1 MILQTFIV
9 DERAT
14 NSALSGAVEEQIKS
28 GIAEADREKYGDL
41 SKEEIE
47 EQKKLERLLGLGQ
60 EGENSYGESPL
71 VFSIDESGIAEKNTV
86 LKDIHIPVQEIKAV
100 FIDDV
105 NKILDFS
112 IMVVLVDGIQLECK
126 YDEQKYLEI
135 CAYLETTEKV
145 SIGSALLAKAQI
157 TEAISRSFGNSV
169 PQPVN
174 PEKGDKIVPVANMDT
189 NNNQKEKIKKT
200 KINKTLWQKNYLYLK
215 VP

>member
-14 NSALSGAVEEQIKS
+14 NTALSGAVEEQIKS

-47 EQKKLERLLGLGQ
+47 EQKKLERLLGVGQ
-60 EGENSYGESPL
+60 EEENSYGGNPL

-86 LKDIHIPVQEIKAV
+86 LRDIHIPVQEIKAV

-105 NKILDFS
+105 NKILDFN

-189 NNNQKEKIKKT
+189 NNN
-200 KINKTLWQKNYLYLK
+200 
-215 VP
+215 

>member
-14 NSALSGAVEEQIKS
+14 NTALSGAVEEQIKS
-28 GIAEADREKYGDL
+28 GITEADREKYGNL

-47 EQKKLERLLGLGQ
+47 EQKKLERILGLSQ
-60 EGENSYGESPL
+60 EEEKSYGGNPL
-71 VFSIDESGIAEKNTV
+71 VFSIDESSIAEKNTV
-86 LKDIHIPVQEIKAV
+86 LRDIHIPVQEIKAV

-126 YDEQKYLEI
+126 YDEQKHLEI

-169 PQPVN
+169 QQPVN

-189 NNNQKEKIKKT
+189 NNN
-200 KINKTLWQKNYLYLK
+200 
-215 VP
+215 

>member
-14 NSALSGAVEEQIKS
+14 NTALSGAVEEQIKS
-28 GIAEADREKYGDL
+28 GITEADREKYGDL

-60 EGENSYGESPL
+60 EEEKSYGGNPL

-86 LKDIHIPVQEIKAV
+86 LRDIHIPVQEIKAV

-145 SIGSALLAKAQI
+145 SIGSALLAKVQI

-169 PQPVN
+169 QQPVN

-189 NNNQKEKIKKT
+189 NNN
-200 KINKTLWQKNYLYLK
+200 
-215 VP
+215 

>member
-9 DERAT
+9 DERAANT
-14 NSALSGAVEEQIKS
+14 ALSGAVEEQIKS
-28 GIAEADREKYGDL
+28 GITEADREKYGDL

-60 EGENSYGESPL
+60 EEEKSYGGNPL

-86 LKDIHIPVQEIKAV
+86 LRDIHIPVQEIKAI

-169 PQPVN
+169 QQPVN

-189 NNNQKEKIKKT
+189 NNN
-200 KINKTLWQKNYLYLK
+200 
-215 VP
+215 

>member
-14 NSALSGAVEEQIKS
+14 NTALSGAVEEQIKS
-28 GIAEADREKYGDL
+28 GITEADREKYGNL

-47 EQKKLERLLGLGQ
+47 EQKKLERILGLSQ
-60 EGENSYGESPL
+60 EEEKSYGGNPL

-86 LKDIHIPVQEIKAV
+86 LRDIHIPVQEIKAV

-169 PQPVN
+169 QQPVN

-189 NNNQKEKIKKT
+189 NNN
-200 KINKTLWQKNYLYLK
+200 
-215 VP
+215 

>member
-14 NSALSGAVEEQIKS
+14 NSALSGAVKEQIKS

-47 EQKKLERLLGLGQ
+47 EQKKLERLLGGI
-60 EGENSYGESPL
+60 EDEENSYGGNSL

-86 LKDIHIPVQEIKAV
+86 LRDIHIPVQEIKAV

-145 SIGSALLAKAQI
+145 SIGSALLAKVQI

-169 PQPVN
+169 QQPVN

-189 NNNQKEKIKKT
+189 NNN
-200 KINKTLWQKNYLYLK
+200 
-215 VP
+215 